1 MAYEL
6 LAIDL
11 DGTILQDDLQLN
23 IYSKE
28 LILRLKARYHVLIV
42 TGRHHTAAKPYY
54 EQLQLDTP
62 IICCNGTY
70 IYDYQQDTVLYENA
84 INQDLAAHFIHSSQQ
99 HQLKMVMYIADAMVY
114 SLDDPIAYMKP
125 LDAWAKTFPKTKQ
138 PHIYQTDEFTA
149 LAKTTDYIWK
159 FVVEGDPLPLQQFLQ
174 QDWIKDK
181 FEGTWSDSL
190 RIDLTTIGNNKGHA
204 LARYA
209 KQLGIKP
216 QNIVA
221 VGDNFND
228 ISMLRFAGVGI
239 AMQQAN
245 AEVKVCADIISET
258 DNHGDGVSRVLQQ
271 FFPID
276 GCEE

>member
-1 MAYEL
+1 MKYKL

-11 DGTILQDDLQLN
+11 DGTILKDNHQLN
-23 IYSKE
+23 PYSQK
-28 LILRLKARYHVLIV
+28 LIQQLKVHYHVLIV

-84 INQDLAAHFIHSSQQ
+84 INKDLATYFIHSSEQ
-99 HQLKMVMYIADAMVY
+99 HQLKMVMYITDAMVY
-114 SLDDPIAYMKP
+114 SLEDPIAYMKP

-138 PHIYQTDEFTA
+138 PNIYQTDEFTSLITA
-149 LAKTTDYIWK
+149 TDYIWK
-159 FVVEGDPLPLQQFLQ
+159 FVVEGDLLTLQKFLQ

-181 FEGTWSDSL
+181 FEGAWSASS
-190 RIDLTTIGNNKGHA
+190 RIDLAKVGNNKGNA
-204 LARYA
+204 LAHYA
-209 KQLGIKP
+209 KKIGIKP
-216 QNIVA
+216 ENIVA

-228 ISMLRFAGVGI
+228 IPMLRFAGVGI

-245 AEVKVCADIISET
+245 AEVKVCADIISDT
-258 DNHGDGVSRVLQQ
+258 DNHGDGVARILQQ
-271 FFPID
+271 HFPID
-276 GCEE
+276 GAEE